1 MNIFQTHDLAGR
13 SITIRREEIADSLA
27 CYFLDVDTG
36 WGVSTSAISNADALE
51 LGRKLVFTSHA
62 A

>member
-13 SITIRREEIADSLA
+13 SITIRHEEIADSLA

-51 LGRKLVFTSHA
+51 LGRKLISTSHA

>member
-1 MNIFQTHDLAGR
+1 MSDIERQV
-13 SITIRREEIADSLA
+13 ADSRA